1 MFSSFSAGSVVGGCR
16 VTSRCILRSSTQQ
29 QQRLSSRFSGIVTKS
44 KNNTWKNSNNNIV
57 NKKKHYFSTTG
68 GKETAKAGET
78 AAAAANNAG
87 KETVTKTSS
96 SGGGGKGY
104 WKSAEFWGAAGA
116 MAAWGMSG
124 AAIYDSVLQG
134 PEVIS
139 LTMTPVLIVYSGL
152 FARWAWVVKPRNL
165 SLMWCHVANVIAQ
178 TNQIRRALEY
188 KVENGEQEQ
197 VNELLKKVGVAGGIT
212 AAAIVGGPAAR
223 SAISEANLGFVSN
236 IAAADAGPFTVHFWA
251 PMSKVFISGASML
264 DLNRPTDTISLPQY
278 AALTL
283 TGFFFTRYALLVTP
297 INYTLCGVNVAL
309 FLSSFWH
316 FGRKIKADYID
327 DKNE

>member
-16 VTSRCILRSSTQQ
+16 VASRCILRSSTTQ
-29 QQRLSSRFSGIVTKS
+29 QQRLSSRFSGIMTKS
-44 KNNTWKNSNNNIV
+44 KNNVFKNNNNSNNNNKIV
-57 NKKKHYFSTTG
+57 NNKKFSTTG

-78 AAAAANNAG
+78 AAAAA
-87 KETVTKTSS
+87 TKTAS
-96 SGGGGKGY
+96 SGSGGSSGGKGY

-139 LTMTPVLIVYSGL
+139 LTMTPVLIVYSAL

-197 VNELLKKVGVAGGIT
+197 VTELLKKVGVAGGIT

-236 IAAADAGPFTVHFWA
+236 IAAADAGPFTVHFWY
-251 PMSKVFISGASML
+251 V
-264 DLNRPTDTISLPQY
+264 Y
-278 AALTL
+278 
-283 TGFFFTRYALLVTP
+283 
-297 INYTLCGVNVAL
+297 
-309 FLSSFWH
+309 
-316 FGRKIKADYID
+316 IK
-327 DKNE
+327 

>member
-16 VTSRCILRSSTQQ
+16 VTSRCILRSSTQQQQ

-236 IAAADAGPFTVHFWA
+236 IAAADAGPFTVHFWYVYKEKRKLIVSFYSDVYIRCI
-251 PMSKVFISGASML
+251 PFFPSLFDVVVSNSCCCLIFFPLVFPL
-264 DLNRPTDTISLPQY
+264 DLIYINAPTTTHNNNNNTQH
-278 AALTL
+278 T
-283 TGFFFTRYALLVTP
+283 TH
-297 INYTLCGVNVAL
+297 N
-309 FLSSFWH
+309 
-316 FGRKIKADYID
+316 K
-327 DKNE
+327 

>member
-16 VTSRCILRSSTQQ
+16 VASRCILRSSTTQ
-29 QQRLSSRFSGIVTKS
+29 QQRLSSRFSGIMTKS
-44 KNNTWKNSNNNIV
+44 KNNVFKNNNNSNNNNKIV
-57 NKKKHYFSTTG
+57 NNKKFSTTG

-78 AAAAANNAG
+78 AAAA
-87 KETVTKTSS
+87 TTKTASSGSGGSS
-96 SGGGGKGY
+96 SGGKGY

-139 LTMTPVLIVYSGL
+139 LTMTPVLIVYSAL

-197 VNELLKKVGVAGGIT
+197 VTELLKKVGVAGGIT

-236 IAAADAGPFTVHFWA
+236 IAAADAGPFTVHFWY
-251 PMSKVFISGASML
+251 V
-264 DLNRPTDTISLPQY
+264 
-278 AALTL
+278 
-283 TGFFFTRYALLVTP
+283 
-297 INYTLCGVNVAL
+297 
-309 FLSSFWH
+309 
-316 FGRKIKADYID
+316 YI
-327 DKNE
+327 E

>member
-16 VTSRCILRSSTQQ
+16 VASRCILRSSTTQ
-29 QQRLSSRFSGIVTKS
+29 QQRLSSRFSGIMTKS
-44 KNNTWKNSNNNIV
+44 KNNVFKNNNNSNNNNKIV
-57 NKKKHYFSTTG
+57 NNKKFSTTG

-78 AAAAANNAG
+78 AAAA
-87 KETVTKTSS
+87 TTKTASSGSGGSS
-96 SGGGGKGY
+96 SGGKGY

-139 LTMTPVLIVYSGL
+139 LTMTPVLIVYSAL

-197 VNELLKKVGVAGGIT
+197 VTELLKKVGVAGGIT

-316 FGRKIKADYID
+316 FGRKIKADFID
-327 DKNE
+327 EKE

>member
-1 MFSSFSAGSVVGGCR
+1 M
-16 VTSRCILRSSTQQ
+16 
-29 QQRLSSRFSGIVTKS
+29 TKS
-44 KNNTWKNSNNNIV
+44 KNNVFKNNNNSNNNNKIV
-57 NKKKHYFSTTG
+57 NNKKFSTTG

-78 AAAAANNAG
+78 AAAA
-87 KETVTKTSS
+87 TTKTAS
-96 SGGGGKGY
+96 SGSGGSSGGKGY

-139 LTMTPVLIVYSGL
+139 LTMTPVLIVYSAL

-197 VNELLKKVGVAGGIT
+197 VTELLKKVGVAGGIT

-236 IAAADAGPFTVHFWA
+236 IAAADAGPFTVHFWY
-251 PMSKVFISGASML
+251 V
-264 DLNRPTDTISLPQY
+264 Y
-278 AALTL
+278 
-283 TGFFFTRYALLVTP
+283 
-297 INYTLCGVNVAL
+297 
-309 FLSSFWH
+309 
-316 FGRKIKADYID
+316 IK
-327 DKNE
+327 

>member
-1 MFSSFSAGSVVGGCR
+1 MFSSFSAGSVAGGCR
-16 VTSRCILRSSTQQ
+16 VASRCILRSSTQQ
-29 QQRLSSRFSGIVTKS
+29 QRLSSRFSGIMTKS
-44 KNNTWKNSNNNIV
+44 KNNVCKNNSNNNIIAN
-57 NKKKHYFSTTG
+57 NKKKQYFSTTG

-78 AAAAANNAG
+78 AAG
-87 KETVTKTSS
+87 KETVTKTAS
-96 SGGGGKGY
+96 SGGGSGGKGY

-139 LTMTPVLIVYSGL
+139 LTMTPVLIVYSAL

-197 VNELLKKVGVAGGIT
+197 VAELLKKVGVAGGIT

-236 IAAADAGPFTVHFWA
+236 IAAADAGPFTVHFWYVYKVKKKIDNMIYIILWFG
-251 PMSKVFISGASML
+251 MSNS
-264 DLNRPTDTISLPQY
+264 
-278 AALTL
+278 
-283 TGFFFTRYALLVTP
+283 
-297 INYTLCGVNVAL
+297 
-309 FLSSFWH
+309 
-316 FGRKIKADYID
+316 
-327 DKNE
+327 

>member
-16 VTSRCILRSSTQQ
+16 VASRCILRSSTTQ
-29 QQRLSSRFSGIVTKS
+29 QQRLSSRFSGIMTKS
-44 KNNTWKNSNNNIV
+44 KNNVFKNNNSNNNNNKIV
-57 NKKKHYFSTTG
+57 NNKKFSTTG

-78 AAAAANNAG
+78 AAAA
-87 KETVTKTSS
+87 TTKTAS
-96 SGGGGKGY
+96 SGSGGSSGGKGY

-139 LTMTPVLIVYSGL
+139 LTMTPVLIVYSAL

-197 VNELLKKVGVAGGIT
+197 VTELLKKVGVAGGIT

-316 FGRKIKADYID
+316 FGRKIKADFID
-327 DKNE
+327 EKE